1 MWSSYQY
8 FDQAQESSQWKWN
21 SKSSLMSNL
30 GKHRGTSTPGNSCGP
45 WPVTN
50 GYGWGDHS
58 RNGSITDFRTGLQC
72 HDCMIYYIYLFWLLK
87 FHQGIR
93 AYIPWVNWPEVKEVK
108 KWQDVFWEYSLDS
121 IHNRY
126 CFNMIP
132 IIHVHYYYYR
142 TSVIYDPYVIS
153 SVLFIMMINLDWENI
168 LCNILAWG
176 YLKLTIIRSEVLRGL
191 LKMILWLRK

>member
-1 MWSSYQY
+1 MLCDDVAVTSGVISSAVMTEVWEGVLWWVVVWWVRCDKWWVRCGKRRGGMRKQRRVPSEKQEPHTVMWGITINRYIMN
-8 FDQAQESSQWKWN
+8 KW
-21 SKSSLMSNL
+21 
-30 GKHRGTSTPGNSCGP
+30 
-45 WPVTN
+45 
-50 GYGWGDHS
+50 
-58 RNGSITDFRTGLQC
+58 I
-72 HDCMIYYIYLFWLLK
+72 
-87 FHQGIR
+87 
-93 AYIPWVNWPEVKEVK
+93 NWPEVKEVK

-176 YLKLTIIRSEVLRGL
+176 YLELTIIRSEVLRGL

>member
-1 MWSSYQY
+1 MVY
-8 FDQAQESSQWKWN
+8 
-21 SKSSLMSNL
+21 
-30 GKHRGTSTPGNSCGP
+30 C
-45 WPVTN
+45 
-50 GYGWGDHS
+50 
-58 RNGSITDFRTGLQC
+58 I
-72 HDCMIYYIYLFWLLK
+72 YIYT
-87 FHQGIR
+87 
-93 AYIPWVNWPEVKEVK
+93 YIQYVFTYIYVNDYVGLHICWYAQIYILYIIWPEVKEVK

-176 YLKLTIIRSEVLRGL
+176 YLELTIIRSEVLRGL